1 MIGAAAPCLHF
12 GYLRHLQ
19 AGPLMTPPS
28 HSAEPQRLAF
38 LESIRGLAAVQ
49 VVLLHF
55 FSAFRPDMVFESASG
70 SPAWYVH
77 LSPLSFLYDGH
88 SAVYIF
94 FVLSGYVLS
103 RSFERHLE
111 HPLALIS
118 ARALRLGLPAIVAVL
133 AGAAAIKI
141 FGRPNIDASAIS
153 GSEWFSSPHFT
164 ELSMLSIIRDGVGN
178 ALFLG
183 YRDLPGV
190 AFLAPWQQPI
200 DQSFV
205 PPLWTLSIEFYGS
218 LAVLLLSWFA
228 RRSRHLWWA
237 AIIMATIFTIR
248 SAYLCFVVGHLL
260 ANWHRAEKP
269 APANQLLPAIA
280 AALGVFLCVR
290 ADIWQFEW
298 LRKLCSEPTFWLFPG
313 QTAAPQQKALGAILV
328 LTGLIHLQWARSVLS
343 WPWLVRNSRLS
354 FPVYLVHWPIL
365 FGPAALIFL
374 WLNGIVGLGLARACA
389 IVTGIG
395 LVFLAGLLFSPVDRA
410 ALSWSRRLRGKLSG
424 LTMEMATLRRTT
436 VAHRAVPAE

>member
-1 MIGAAAPCLHF
+1 
-12 GYLRHLQ
+12 
-19 AGPLMTPPS
+19 MTPPS
-28 HSAEPQRLAF
+28 HSAESQRLAY

-55 FSAFRPDMVFESASG
+55 FSAFRPDLVFESASG
-70 SPAWYVH
+70 SPARYVH

-103 RSFERHLE
+103 RSFERHLQR
-111 HPLALIS
+111 PLALIS
-118 ARALRLGLPAIVAVL
+118 ARALRLRLPAVAAVL
-133 AGAAAIKI
+133 VSAAAIEI
-141 FGRPNIDASAIS
+141 LGRPNVDASAIS
-153 GSEWFSSPHFT
+153 GSEWFASPHFT
-164 ELSMLSIIRDGVGN
+164 ELSMLSVVRDGVGN

-183 YRDLPGV
+183 YRGLPGV

-200 DQSFV
+200 DHSFV

-218 LAVLLLSWFA
+218 LSVLLLSWFA
-228 RRSRHLWWA
+228 RRSRPLWWA
-237 AIIMATIFTIR
+237 AVVLATFFTIR

-260 ANWHRAEKP
+260 ANWYRAEKP
-269 APANQLLPAIA
+269 APANQLLPAMA
-280 AALGVFLCVR
+280 VALGVFLCVR

-298 LRKLCSEPTFWLFPG
+298 LRRLCSEPTSWLFPG

-328 LTGLIHLQWARSVLS
+328 LTGLIHLQWARSALS
-343 WPWLVRNSRLS
+343 SPWLVRYSRLS

-374 WLNGIVGLGLARACA
+374 WLSGVIGLGLARVGA
-389 IVTGIG
+389 IVAGIG

-410 ALSWSRRLRGKLSG
+410 ALSLSRRWRERLSG
-424 LTMEMATLRRTT
+424 LTIEMTALRRAT
-436 VAHRAVPAE
+436 VGRRAVPAE

>member
-1 MIGAAAPCLHF
+1 
-12 GYLRHLQ
+12 
-19 AGPLMTPPS
+19 MTAPS
-28 HSAEPQRLAF
+28 HPAEPPRLAY

-55 FSAFRPDMVFESASG
+55 FSAFRPDLVFESASG

-103 RSFERHLE
+103 RSFERHLQ
-111 HPLALIS
+111 HPFALIS
-118 ARALRLGLPAIVAVL
+118 ARVFRLGLPALAAVL
-133 AGAAAIKI
+133 VAAAAIAI
-141 FGRPNIDASAIS
+141 FGRPNVDAIAIT
-153 GSEWFSSPHFT
+153 GSEWFGSPRFT
-164 ELSMLSIIRDGVGN
+164 TLSMLAIVRDGVGN

-183 YRDLPGV
+183 YRGLPGV

-200 DQSFV
+200 DQSLV

-218 LAVLLLSWFA
+218 LVVLLLSWFA
-228 RRSRHLWWA
+228 RRSRALWWA
-237 AIIMATIFTIR
+237 AIILATIFTIR

-260 ANWHRAEKP
+260 ANWNRAEKS
-269 APANQLLPAIA
+269 APANQWLPTLAV
-280 AALGVFLCVR
+280 ALGVFLCVR

-298 LRKLCSEPTFWLFPG
+298 LRRLCSEPTFWLFPG

-328 LTGLIHLQWARSVLS
+328 LTGLIHLQRARTALS
-343 WPWLVRNSRLS
+343 WPWLVKTSRLS
-354 FPVYLVHWPIL
+354 FPVYLMHWPVL

-374 WLNGIVGLGLARACA
+374 WLNGAIGIELARLGA
-389 IVTGIG
+389 IIAGIS

-410 ALSWSRRLRGKLSG
+410 ALSLSRRLRERLSG
-424 LTMEMATLRRTT
+424 LGRRITGPPQAI
-436 VAHRAVPAE
+436 VAPRGSERTGSAPLLPGLDRSAAA

>member
-1 MIGAAAPCLHF
+1 
-12 GYLRHLQ
+12 
-19 AGPLMTPPS
+19 MTPPS
-28 HSAEPQRLAF
+28 HSAEPERLAY

-55 FSAFRPDMVFESASG
+55 FSAFRPDLVFESARG

-103 RSFERHLE
+103 RSFERHLQR
-111 HPLALIS
+111 PLALIS
-118 ARALRLGLPAIVAVL
+118 ARALRLGLPAVAAVL
-133 AGAAAIKI
+133 VSAAVIEI
-141 FGRPNIDASAIS
+141 LGRPNVDASAIS
-153 GSEWFSSPHFT
+153 GSEWFASPHFT
-164 ELSMLSIIRDGVGN
+164 ELSMLSVVRDGVGN

-183 YRDLPGV
+183 YRGLPGV

-218 LAVLLLSWFA
+218 LSVLLLSWFA
-228 RRSRHLWWA
+228 RRSRPLWWA
-237 AIIMATIFTIR
+237 AVVLATFFTIR

-269 APANQLLPAIA
+269 APANQLLPAMA
-280 AALGVFLCVR
+280 VALGVFLCVR
-290 ADIWQFEW
+290 ADIWQFEG
-298 LRKLCSEPTFWLFPG
+298 LRRLCSESTFWLFPG

-328 LTGLIHLQWARSVLS
+328 LTGLIHLQWARSALS
-343 WPWLVRNSRLS
+343 WPWLVRYSRLS

-374 WLNGIVGLGLARACA
+374 WLNGVIGPGLARVGA
-389 IVTGIG
+389 IVAGIG

-410 ALSWSRRLRGKLSG
+410 ALSLSRRWRERLSG
-424 LTMEMATLRRTT
+424 LTIEMATLRRTT
-436 VAHRAVPAE
+436 VGRHAVPAERTGPVSVLPDLDRSAAA

>member
-1 MIGAAAPCLHF
+1 
-12 GYLRHLQ
+12 
-19 AGPLMTPPS
+19 MTPPS
-28 HSAEPQRLAF
+28 HSAESQRLAY

-55 FSAFRPDMVFESASG
+55 FSAFRPDLVFESAPG

-103 RSFERHLE
+103 RSFERHLQR
-111 HPLALIS
+111 PLALIS
-118 ARALRLGLPAIVAVL
+118 ARALRLGLPAVAAVL
-133 AGAAAIKI
+133 VSAAAIEI
-141 FGRPNIDASAIS
+141 LGRPNVDASAIS
-153 GSEWFSSPHFT
+153 GSEWFASPHFT
-164 ELSMLSIIRDGVGN
+164 VLSMLSVVRDGVGN

-183 YRDLPGV
+183 YRGLPGV

-218 LAVLLLSWFA
+218 LSVLLLSWFA
-228 RRSRHLWWA
+228 RRSRPLWWA
-237 AIIMATIFTIR
+237 AVVLATFFTIR

-269 APANQLLPAIA
+269 APANQLLPAMA
-280 AALGVFLCVR
+280 VALGVFLCVR

-298 LRKLCSEPTFWLFPG
+298 LRRLCSESTFWLFPG

-328 LTGLIHLQWARSVLS
+328 LTGLIHLRWARSALS
-343 WPWLVRNSRLS
+343 WPWLVRYSRLS

-374 WLNGIVGLGLARACA
+374 QLSGVTGLGSARVGA
-389 IVTGIG
+389 IVAGIG

-410 ALSWSRRLRGKLSG
+410 ALSLSRRWRERLSG
-424 LTMEMATLRRTT
+424 LTIEMATLWRAT
-436 VAHRAVPAE
+436 VGRHAVPAERTGPVSVLPDLDRSAAA

>member
-1 MIGAAAPCLHF
+1 
-12 GYLRHLQ
+12 
-19 AGPLMTPPS
+19 MTAPS
-28 HSAEPQRLAF
+28 HSAEPQRLAY

-55 FSAFRPDMVFESASG
+55 LSAFWPDLVFESVSR

-77 LSPLSFLYDGH
+77 LSPLYFLYDGY

-94 FVLSGYVLS
+94 FVLSGYVLT
-103 RSFERHLE
+103 RSFERNLE

-118 ARALRLGLPAIVAVL
+118 ARALRLGLPAVAAVL
-133 AGAAAIKI
+133 AGAAAIEI
-141 FGRPNIDASAIS
+141 FGRPNVNASAIS
-153 GSEWFSSPHFT
+153 GSEWFASPHFT

-190 AFLAPWQQPI
+190 AFLSPWQQPI
-200 DQSFV
+200 GQSFA

-218 LAVLLLSWFA
+218 LSVLLLSWYA
-228 RRSRHLWWA
+228 RRSRPLWWA
-237 AIIMATIFTIR
+237 AMILATIFTIR

-269 APANQLLPAIA
+269 APASRLLPTTAV
-280 AALGVFLCVR
+280 ALGVFLCVR
-290 ADIWQFEW
+290 ADVWQFEW

-313 QTAAPQQKALGAILV
+313 QSAAPQQKALGAILV
-328 LTGLIHLQWARSVLS
+328 LTGLIHLQWVRSALS

-354 FPVYLVHWPIL
+354 FPIYLVHWPIL

-374 WLNGIVGLGLARACA
+374 WLSEVIGLELARVGA
-389 IVTGIG
+389 IVAGISIAF
-395 LVFLAGLLFSPVDRA
+395 VAGLLFSPIDRG
-410 ALSWSRRLRGKLSG
+410 ALSLSRRWRERLSG
-424 LTMEMATLRRTT
+424 MTMETTT
-436 VAHRAVPAE
+436 VRQAVVAPRAVPAERTGTVSVLPDLDRSAAA